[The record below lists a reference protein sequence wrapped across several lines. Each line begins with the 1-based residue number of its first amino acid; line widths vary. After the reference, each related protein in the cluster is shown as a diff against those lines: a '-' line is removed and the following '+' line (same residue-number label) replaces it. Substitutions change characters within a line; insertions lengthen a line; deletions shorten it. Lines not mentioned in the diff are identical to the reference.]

1 MTYNPQYAASVIDDE
16 LPLCSRH
23 FKLVE
28 VFDQKFFL
36 ATLLFEVEVTVVV
49 WRRRPGSENQQ
60 SAVYYEV
67 ELPPVVATT
76 SSLPTF
82 LGARL
87 HLLQP
92 AAHTT
97 KRRRPQWTSDLETVH
112 TCTILHFPRQ

>member
-1 MTYNPQYAASVIDDE
+1 MTYNPQYAASVIDDK

-28 VFDQKFFL
+28 VFDQKFSL

-67 ELPPVVATT
+67 ELPAAPT
-76 SSLPTF
+76 LPTF

-112 TCTILHFPRQ
+112 TCTILPFPRQ